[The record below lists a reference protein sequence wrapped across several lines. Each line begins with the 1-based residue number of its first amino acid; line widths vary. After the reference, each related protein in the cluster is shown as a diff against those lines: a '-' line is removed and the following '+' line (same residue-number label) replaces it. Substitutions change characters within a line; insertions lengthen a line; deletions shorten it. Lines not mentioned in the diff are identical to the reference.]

1 MNSPAAAPRVRPADA
16 ADLPAIAELFTASI
30 HGLAGAHYDAAQRR
44 AWAPRPPDLDAWR
57 QRLAPLHTLIADVGG
72 RLCGFVSCTGDG
84 HIDLLYTAPEQARR
98 GVASLLLQHA
108 EAHMRACGAAAFH
121 TEASLVAQPFF
132 ARHGYVVVEEQFVQR
147 QGVGF
152 RRYAMRK
159 VCAAPLSEQAAQR
172 SSRASAAWI
181 S

>member
-1 MNSPAAAPRVRPADA
+1 MRGDMAVQVTIYLNEADQW
-16 ADLPAIAELFTASI
+16 
-30 HGLAGAHYDAAQRR
+30 HHK
-44 AWAPRPPDLDAWR
+44 
-57 QRLAPLHTLIADVGG
+57 PLHIEMLNYLRKEGVFAATATHTVAGFLGRHRVETAHLADVGG